1 MKEIKKEEVFGNF
14 REFLKSKGIE
24 LQEGLY
30 TQRIRQGCEIVA
42 DSVNLSQR
50 ALRETKSAVNRGLEH
65 LRQVIHEQTAPKPAG
80 GQAAAKPAAARTA
93 PAGGNRKKSK
103 PGPKRAAKTGKRQRK
118 S

>member
-50 ALRETKSAVNRGLEH
+50 ALQGTKSVVNRGLDH
-65 LRQVIHEQTAPKPAG
+65 LRQAIHEHTAPKSAG
-80 GQAAAKPAAARTA
+80 GQAPSQPAAARTA
-93 PAGGNRKKSK
+93 PAAGNRKRSK
-103 PGPKRAAKTGKRQRK
+103 PAPKRAKAKSHARK
-118 S
+118 G

>member
-1 MKEIKKEEVFGNF
+1 MKQIKKEEVFGNF
-14 REFLKSKGIE
+14 RDFLKSKGIE

-30 TQRIRQGCEIVA
+30 TQRIRQGCEIAA

-80 GQAAAKPAAARTA
+80 GQAPPPPAAARTA
-93 PAGGNRKKSK
+93 PAGGNRKKGK
-103 PGPKRAAKTGKRQRK
+103 PGPKRAQAKSRARK
-118 S
+118 G